1 MTAIAPCNGNSQRC
15 HAMLSGTVAGMAAG
29 LAIGLAL
36 ADCDF
41 DDSRSKI
48 LVIFYHLIA
57 MAAKPGHGAMP

>member
-1 MTAIAPCNGNSQRC
+1 
-15 HAMLSGTVAGMAAG
+15 MAAGLAIG